1 MRDLISTSLTKLVY
15 HSGYRTAAMFVANG
29 VGLLTLFTVLT
40 AHAIS
45 AQVNGIPAPT
55 AIDLWGV
62 TFRDILASVG
72 SAGAAYGFMLFRVKK
87 LEDEVTTKVGREHL
101 QLVTDNHKNEV
112 LSLASVVSDLK
123 DEVSRLRD
131 VQTEHYKE
139 MLRVQVKS

>member
-1 MRDLISTSLTKLVY
+1 
-15 HSGYRTAAMFVANG
+15 
-29 VGLLTLFTVLT
+29 
-40 AHAIS
+40 
-45 AQVNGIPAPT
+45 
-55 AIDLWGV
+55 
-62 TFRDILASVG
+62 
-72 SAGAAYGFMLFRVKK
+72 MLFRVKK

-139 MLRVQVKS
+139 MLRAQVKS